1 MIRFCYFYGKTFFAI
16 PVVKIGTAFNVL
28 FNLFLLSFHA
38 GENNNVIFYRGSVLP
53 MNDVFDLDSNPE
65 VLEHSK
71 GAWREVANEEVENES
86 D

>member
-1 MIRFCYFYGKTFFAI
+1 
-16 PVVKIGTAFNVL
+16 
-28 FNLFLLSFHA
+28 
-38 GENNNVIFYRGSVLP
+38 